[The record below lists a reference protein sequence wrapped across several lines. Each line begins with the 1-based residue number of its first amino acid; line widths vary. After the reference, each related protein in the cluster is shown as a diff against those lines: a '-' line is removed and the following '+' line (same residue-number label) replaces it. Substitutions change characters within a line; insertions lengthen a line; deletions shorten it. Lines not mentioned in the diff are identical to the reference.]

1 MASERQR
8 RKPKRGVTIREVAAK
23 AGVSPMTVSRVINRE
38 SHVKIETRELVDAA
52 IRELNYSPSPAA
64 RSLAGSGPF
73 RIGLLY
79 DNPSIGYLSELLLGA
94 LDESSRT
101 GAQVLVERCGESEHA
116 GVALGKL
123 LRAGVDGV
131 VLPEVM
137 QSGAVAVAVAPGH
150 PSEQIATIRIDNE
163 AAAYELTEYLLALG
177 HRRFGFIKGH
187 PNQTVSEQR
196 LAGFLAAIAAA
207 VSTTPFGG
215 PVVPLV
221 KI

>member
-1 MASERQR
+1 M
-8 RKPKRGVTIREVAAK
+8 
-23 AGVSPMTVSRVINRE
+23 
-38 SHVKIETRELVDAA
+38 
-52 IRELNYSPSPAA
+52 
-64 RSLAGSGPF
+64 
-73 RIGLLY
+73 
-79 DNPSIGYLSELLLGA
+79 
-94 LDESSRT
+94 
-101 GAQVLVERCGESEHA
+101 LVERCGESEHA

-131 VLPEVM
+131 VLPPPLCEAPLLLAEVM

-207 VSTTPFGG
+207 GIAQESLRVEQGYFTYRSGLDAAERILSVSYTHLRCHRAEGAERPQCADREGRCTRPQRAPHCRSQQGHGILFA
-215 PVVPLV
+215 LV
-221 KI
+221 SRRFAFHCSHR